1 MTRRL
6 PLAVLAALL
15 ATAAPAHAKGVI
27 KATVCGADGCRAVA
41 VRSHDPALLEMG
53 AEADGPTASGP
64 GFVRL
69 HITIGEGGD
78 PAHGVKLTQL
88 YVPARDL
95 LAVHEEDGGG
105 WVWTTPLPA
114 GSKALRRAVRGVR
127 TIPARRLPAAALRTA
142 PAPEARVVE
151 TVTAPAADTETA
163 GAGDGIP
170 AWAWPLLAL
179 ILVVAAFS
187 ARRHRRA

>member
-6 PLAVLAALL
+6 LLAAVAVSLAV
-15 ATAAPAHAKGVI
+15 AAPAHAKGVI
-27 KATVCGADGCRAVA
+27 KATACGADGCRAIA
-41 VRSHDPALLEMG
+41 TRAHDTSLLEMG

-69 HITIGEGGD
+69 HITIGEDGD

-95 LAVHEEDGGG
+95 LAVHEDSGG

-114 GSKALRRAVRGVR
+114 GSKALKRAVRGLR
-127 TIPARRLPAAALRTA
+127 PIPARRLPAAARRTA

-151 TVTAPAADTETA
+151 TVTAPAADTRTA
-163 GAGDGIP
+163 GAGNSIP

-179 ILVVAAFS
+179 VILVAAFA

>member
-1 MTRRL
+1 M
-6 PLAVLAALL
+6 
-15 ATAAPAHAKGVI
+15 
-27 KATVCGADGCRAVA
+27 CGADGCRAVA
-41 VRSHDPALLEMG
+41 VRAHDPALLEMG

-95 LAVHEEDGGG
+95 LAVHEDGGG

-114 GSKALRRAVRGVR
+114 GSTALRRAVARR
-127 TIPARRLPAAALRTA
+127 AHDPRAPPARRRAARPA
-142 PAPEARVVE
+142 PARRSPCAPPPSTQRRRGRR
-151 TVTAPAADTETA
+151 TVGLA
-163 GAGDGIP
+163 
-170 AWAWPLLAL
+170 AWPPAPL
-179 ILVVAAFS
+179 LVVAAGIRGTE
-187 ARRHRRA
+187 ATAGRRVAP